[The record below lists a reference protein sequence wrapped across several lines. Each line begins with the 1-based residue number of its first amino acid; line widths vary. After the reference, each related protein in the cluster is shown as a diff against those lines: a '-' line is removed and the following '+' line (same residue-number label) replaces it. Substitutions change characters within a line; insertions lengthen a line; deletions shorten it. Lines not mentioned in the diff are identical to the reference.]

1 MEYEI
6 REMTPQDV
14 PQAAALEA
22 QIFSQPWSEKGFL
35 DTLRSQDSLYLTVWS
50 EGNLLAYCGLLQSFE
65 TADIMNVAVRE
76 EYRRRGIAYAMLTEL
91 MNRGRQRGIERY
103 TLEVRAGNTAAQQ
116 LYARLGFESAGIRK
130 NFYEKPREDAVI
142 LWTR

>member
-35 DTLRSQDSLYLTVWS
+35 DTLHSQDALYLTVWG
-50 EGNLLAYCGLLQSFE
+50 EGNLLAYCGFLQSFE

-76 EYRRRGIAYAMLTEL
+76 EYRRRGIAYAMLAEL
-91 MNRGRQRGIERY
+91 MNRGRQRGIKRY
-103 TLEVRAGNTAAQQ
+103 TLEVRAGNTAALQ

>member
-6 REMTPQDV
+6 RKMAPQDV

-76 EYRRRGIAYAMLTEL
+76 ECRRRGIAYAMLTEL
-91 MNRGRQRGIERY
+91 MKRGRQRGIERY
-103 TLEVRAGNTAAQQ
+103 TLEVRAGNTAARE
-116 LYARLGFESAGIRK
+116 LYARLGFEPAGIRK